1 MVIFHLLLSV
11 PNFIVDY
18 ERVCGFA
25 FKVAKITTMTDLV
38 QKWNGEIVKKK
49 KSIYNSEKQTSISK
63 FINKAKERMQ

>member
-49 KSIYNSEKQTSISK
+49 
-63 FINKAKERMQ
+63 INLQH